1 MRRKFTLAEVLLL
14 FIALPSLLI
23 TMAVIVIILVI
34 MAISV
39 F

>member
-14 FIALPSLLI
+14 FIALPILLI